1 LYFVCILFLPD
12 KLNANKMQV
21 KYKPTSEPRVEKGGR
36 WQRGAVEG
44 RWRVGVNAKAS
55 EGGGM
60 GWEKSSST
68 IIFILKQS
76 KNMII
81 PKMIR
86 IFATY

>member
-1 LYFVCILFLPD
+1 
-12 KLNANKMQV
+12 MQV
-21 KYKPTSEPRVEKGGR
+21 KYKSTSEPRVEKGGR
-36 WQRGAVEG
+36 WQRGAAEGRRRVGGGLVEG
-44 RWRVGVNAKAS
+44 RWRDVVNAKAS

-81 PKMIR
+81 PKIIR

>member
-1 LYFVCILFLPD
+1 
-12 KLNANKMQV
+12 MQV
-21 KYKPTSEPRVEKGGR
+21 EYKSTSEPRVEKGGR
-36 WQRGAVEG
+36 WQRGAAEG

-60 GWEKSSST
+60 GWKKSSST

-81 PKMIR
+81 PKIIR

>member
-1 LYFVCILFLPD
+1 MQTKCKWNISQQANQGWKKGDVG
-12 KLNANKMQV
+12 NAALW
-21 KYKPTSEPRVEKGGR
+21 RVGG
-36 WQRGAVEG
+36 GSAEG

-60 GWEKSSST
+60 GWKKSSST

-81 PKMIR
+81 PKKIR